1 MNRNSE
7 SHFAQIPHADISR
20 SKFYRNSDHKT
31 TFNAGQLIPIYCDE
45 VLPGDTHQM
54 DMSALIRMS
63 TPIFP
68 TMDNLFCD
76 FYFFFVPNRLVWNH
90 WKEFMGENTESYWTQ
105 PTEYQVPII
114 DTETDKNK
122 NENLKGTQ
130 TGTTLD
136 YFGIPTGI
144 DGLKINA
151 LPQRAYQLIWNEWF
165 RDQNIQQPCEIPL
178 DETTVKLKSTEYEKH
193 NSKEAYDYFKK
204 NYVTKA
210 KEGYAP
216 LPVNKYHDYFTSCLP
231 QPQKGTAVLLPISG
245 NAPIR
250 SYIDENMTQQAVAI
264 GKSPN
269 YYSPWTW
276 GGTEAELTQTYDLK
290 EPPNF
295 FQSRMLGKAKEGYEF
310 VTQENKNPTKTAYI
324 GADLSAV
331 TGATINQLRQAFQI
345 QKLLERDARGGTRY
359 TEILKAHFNVTSPDS
374 RQQRPEYLG
383 GYRMPINITQVV
395 QNSET
400 TATSPQGN
408 TAAFSVS
415 GMNKSMFTKSFTE
428 HGYIIGLAAVRTEHT
443 YQQGI
448 ERMWSRKGRYDFYW
462 PELANIGEQAVLNKE
477 IYAQGTDADEEAFG
491 YQEAWADYRY
501 KPSRV
506 SGDMRSNYKQ
516 TLDSWHYADYYAEQP
531 KLSSQ
536 WMMETMNN
544 IDRTL
549 AVQSSVEDQFI
560 ADFYFKAQTTRPMP
574 VYSVPGL
581 IDHH

>member
-7 SHFAQIPHADISR
+7 SHFSQIPHADISR
-20 SKFYRNSDHKT
+20 SKFYRKSNHKT
-31 TFNAGQLIPIYCDE
+31 TFNAGQLIPIYLDE

-54 DMSALIRMS
+54 DLAALIRMS

-76 FYFFFVPNRLVWNH
+76 FYFFFVPNRLVWEH
-90 WKEFMGENTESYWTQ
+90 WKDFMGENTQSYWTA
-105 PTEYQVPII
+105 PTEYEIPQLVCKYN
-114 DTETDKNK
+114 EDKK
-122 NENLKGTQ
+122 YKYKGF
-130 TGTTLD
+130 GPGSLMD
-136 YFGIPTGI
+136 YFGIPINTEGI
-144 DGLKINA
+144 SVSA
-151 LPQRAYQLIWNEWF
+151 LPMRAYGLIWNEWF
-165 RDQNIQQPCEIPL
+165 RDQNTQQPVFL
-178 DETTVKLKSTEYEKH
+178 NKDETTIYQGGHNAEKMNNDPSWSTFISNMTNTFQSGSH
-193 NSKEAYDYFKK
+193 C
-204 NYVTKA
+204 
-210 KEGYAP
+210 

-231 QPQKGTAVLLPISG
+231 QPQKGEPVLLPLQG
-245 NAPIR
+245 NAQVGLYEDTNLTKKNNNAWWFYNPQLN
-250 SYIDENMTQQAVAI
+250 S
-264 GKSPN
+264 KSTSAQETIAGGFKN
-269 YYSPWTW
+269 FSDLRLNNSPANT
-276 GGTEAELTQTYDLK
+276 
-290 EPPNF
+290 
-295 FQSRMLGKAKEGYEF
+295 
-310 VTQENKNPTKTAYI
+310 NPSFSTLHL
-324 GADLSAV
+324 GADLATV

-448 ERMWSRKGRYDFYW
+448 ERLWSRKGRYDFYW

-506 SGDMRSNYKQ
+506 SGDFRSAYAQ
-516 TLDSWHYADYYAEQP
+516 TLDSWHYADYYSEQP
-531 KLSSQ
+531 KLSST
-536 WMMETMNN
+536 WMMETTAN

-549 AVQSSVEDQFI
+549 AVQSETEDQFI
-560 ADFYFKAQTTRPMP
+560 ADFHFMAETTRPMP

>member
-68 TMDNLFCD
+68 TMDNLYCD
-76 FYFFFVPNRLVWNH
+76 FYFFFVPNRLVWDH
-90 WKEFMGENTESYWTQ
+90 WKEFMGENTQSYWTQ
-105 PTEYQVPII
+105 TTEYQIPQIKCQK
-114 DTETDKNK
+114 DKSAK
-122 NENLKGTQ
+122 YAGFGPGSLM
-130 TGTTLD
+130 D
-136 YFGIPTGI
+136 YFGIPTNTDGI
-144 DGLKINA
+144 SVNA
-151 LPQRAYQLIWNEWF
+151 LPARAYGLIWNEWF
-165 RDQNIQQPCEIPL
+165 RDQNIQQPVFINK
-178 DETTVKLKSTEYEKH
+178 DETTVIQNGRNSEKNNSGGSWVEFLKDMT
-193 NSKEAYDYFKK
+193 NGFK
-204 NYVTKA
+204 T
-210 KEGYAP
+210 GGHC

-231 QPQKGTAVLLPISG
+231 QPQKGEAVLLPISG

-276 GGTEAELTQTYDLK
+276 GDIEAELTQTYDLK

-295 FQSRMLGKAKEGYEF
+295 FQSRMLGKAKEGYNF
-310 VTQENKNPTKTAYI
+310 VTQENKNPSKTAYI

-331 TGATINQLRQAFQI
+331 AGATINQLRQAFQI

-400 TATSPQGN
+400 TAASPQGN

-477 IYAQGTDADEEAFG
+477 IYAKGTEADEEAFG

-506 SGDMRSNYKQ
+506 SGDMRSNYAQ
-516 TLDSWHYADYYAEQP
+516 TLDSWHYADYYIEQP
-531 KLSSQ
+531 KLSST
-536 WMMETMNN
+536 WMMETANN
-544 IDRTL
+544 IDRTIT
-549 AVQSSVEDQFI
+549 VQSSVEDQFI

-574 VYSVPGL
+574 IYSVPGL

>member
-1 MNRNSE
+1 
-7 SHFAQIPHADISR
+7 
-20 SKFYRNSDHKT
+20 
-31 TFNAGQLIPIYCDE
+31 
-45 VLPGDTHQM
+45 
-54 DMSALIRMS
+54 
-63 TPIFP
+63 
-68 TMDNLFCD
+68 
-76 FYFFFVPNRLVWNH
+76 
-90 WKEFMGENTESYWTQ
+90 MGENTQSYWTQ
-105 PTEYQVPII
+105 PTEYQIPVI
-114 DTETDKNK
+114 DTTKNK
-122 NENLKGTQ
+122 ESKTNGIANGS
-130 TGTTLD
+130 TLD
-136 YFGIPTGI
+136 YFGIPTKTN
-144 DGLKINA
+144 GLKINA

-178 DETTVKLKSTEYEKH
+178 DETTVHQDGTSTEKH
-193 NSKEAYDYFKK
+193 NSGQPYKYFITE
-204 NYVTKA
+204 YVTLA
-210 KEGYAP
+210 KSGYAC

-231 QPQKGTAVLLPISG
+231 QPQKGAAVLLPMSG
-245 NAPIR
+245 NAI
-250 SYIDENMTQQAVAI
+250 I
-264 GKSPN
+264 GYGNAGTGKLYN
-269 YYSPWTW
+269 NEDFNTLGWTSTATGW
-276 GGTEAELTQTYDLK
+276 KHDINGMSANTTATKNDGNIASIGTYPTGSGTTEAVSLIAD
-290 EPPNF
+290 
-295 FQSRMLGKAKEGYEF
+295 LGK
-310 VTQENKNPTKTAYI
+310 
-324 GADLSAV
+324 V

-477 IYAQGTDADEEAFG
+477 IYAQGTAADEEAFG

-506 SGDMRSNYKQ
+506 SGDMRSNYNQ
-516 TLDSWHYADYYAEQP
+516 TLDSWHYADNYTEQP
-531 KLSSQ
+531 KLSST

>member
-1 MNRNSE
+1 MNRNTE
-7 SHFAQIPHADISR
+7 AHFAQIPHADISR

-31 TFNAGQLIPIYCDE
+31 TFNAGQLIPIYIDE

-54 DMSALIRMS
+54 DMSALVRMS

-68 TMDNLFCD
+68 TMDNLNVD
-76 FYFFFVPNRLVWNH
+76 YYFFFVPNRLVWNH
-90 WKEFMGENTESYWTQ
+90 WKEFMGENTQSYWAQTV
-105 PTEYQVPII
+105 EYQIPQISTT
-114 DTETDKNK
+114 TEKDGLSK
-122 NENLKGTQ
+122 LKGCQ
-130 TGTTLD
+130 AGSLLD

-144 DGLKINA
+144 DELNINA
-151 LPQRAYQLIWNEWF
+151 LPIRAYQLIWNEWF
-165 RDQNIQQPCEIPL
+165 RDQNTQQPCEIPK
-178 DETTVKLKSTEYEKH
+178 DETTIKQNKTKDNKH
-193 NSKEAYDYFKK
+193 NTGEAYETMTKQ
-204 NYVTKA
+204 YVTLA
-210 KEGYAP
+210 KSGYAC

-231 QPQKGTAVLLPISG
+231 QPQKGEPVLMPLNGLAPVGMYETADGSTAYSKGGIYMLKRG
-245 NAPIR
+245 NAISTTMGGR
-250 SYIDENMTQQAVAI
+250 IDAQVYKNNKIQYPVEVNGYDDIAST
-264 GKSPN
+264 GKDTSG
-269 YYSPWTW
+269 YLLSDL
-276 GGTEAELTQTYDLK
+276 GQT
-290 EPPNF
+290 
-295 FQSRMLGKAKEGYEF
+295 SG
-310 VTQENKNPTKTAYI
+310 V
-324 GADLSAV
+324 
-331 TGATINQLRQAFQI
+331 TINQLRQAFQI

-359 TEILKAHFNVTSPDS
+359 TELLKAHFNVTSPDS

-383 GYRMPINITQVV
+383 GYRMPITINQVV
-395 QNSET
+395 QQSET
-400 TATSPQGN
+400 TKTSPQGN

-415 GMNKSMFTKSFTE
+415 SMNRSMFTKSFTE

-448 ERMWSRKGRYDFYW
+448 ERLWSRKNRYDFYW

-506 SGDMRSNYKQ
+506 SGDMRSTYAQ
-516 TLDSWHYADYYAEQP
+516 TLDSWHYADYYKEQP

-536 WMMETMNN
+536 WMMETSSN

-560 ADFYFKAQTTRPMP
+560 ADFYFRAQTTRPMP
-574 VYSVPGL
+574 VYSTPGL

>member
-1 MNRNSE
+1 MNRNTE
-7 SHFAQIPHADISR
+7 AHFAQIPHADISR

-31 TFNAGQLIPIYCDE
+31 TFNAGQLIPIYIDE

-54 DMSALIRMS
+54 DMSALVRMS

-68 TMDNLFCD
+68 TMDNLNVD
-76 FYFFFVPNRLVWNH
+76 YYFFFVPCRLVWNH
-90 WKEFMGENTESYWTQ
+90 WKEFMGENSSSYWAQETK
-105 PTEYQVPII
+105 YQIPQII
-114 DTETDKNK
+114 CKK
-122 NENLKGTQ
+122 GSGLKYAGF
-130 TGTTLD
+130 GPGSLCD
-136 YFGIPTGI
+136 YMGIPTNI
-144 DGLKINA
+144 DKLSINA
-151 LPQRAYQLIWNEWF
+151 LPIRAYGLIWNEWF
-165 RDQNIQQPCEIPL
+165 RDQNTQQPCQITK
-178 DETTVKLKSTEYEKH
+178 DETTIINEGHTAEKM
-193 NSKEAYDYFKK
+193 NNGESYSNFLK
-204 NYVTKA
+204 NYVKNFQ
-210 KEGYAP
+210 GGSFV

-231 QPQKGTAVLLPISG
+231 QPQKGEPVLLPMQG
-245 NAPIR
+245 NAPIGL
-250 SYIDENMTQQAVAI
+250 YTDA
-264 GKSPN
+264 K
-269 YYSPWTW
+269 
-276 GGTEAELTQTYDLK
+276 LTQKVTG
-290 EPPNF
+290 E
-295 FQSRMLGKAKEGYEF
+295 LGSGT
-310 VTQENKNPTKTAYI
+310 VTGSYSNTSDIFGTGFGIGNKPIYAM
-324 GADLSAV
+324 GADLSSV

-359 TEILKAHFNVTSPDS
+359 TEIIRAHFNVTSPDA

-400 TATSPQGN
+400 TSTSPQGN

-415 GMNKSMFTKSFTE
+415 GMNRSMFTKSFTE
-428 HGYIIGLAAVRTEHT
+428 HGYIIGLACVRTEHT

-448 ERMWSRKGRYDFYW
+448 ERMWSRKNRFDFYW

-477 IYAQGTDADEEAFG
+477 LYAQGTAADEEAFG

-506 SGDMRSNYKQ
+506 SGDMRSNYAQ
-516 TLDSWHYADYYAEQP
+516 TLDSWHYADYYTEQP
-531 KLSSQ
+531 KLSST
-536 WMMETMNN
+536 WMMETMSN

-549 AVQSSVEDQFI
+549 AVQSSTEDQFI

>member
-76 FYFFFVPNRLVWNH
+76 FYFFFVPNRLVWDH
-90 WKEFMGENTESYWTQ
+90 WKEFMGENTQSYWTQ
-105 PTEYQVPII
+105 PTEYQIPQIKCQK
-114 DTETDKNK
+114 DKNNK
-122 NENLKGTQ
+122 YPGFP
-130 TGTTLD
+130 TGSLMD
-136 YFGIPTGI
+136 YFGIPTNTDGI
-144 DGLKINA
+144 SINA
-151 LPQRAYQLIWNEWF
+151 LPARAYGLIWNEWF
-165 RDQNIQQPCEIPL
+165 RDQNVQQPVFIDK
-178 DETTVKLKSTEYEKH
+178 DETTVIQNGHQNEKSNTGTSWTEFLKNMT
-193 NSKEAYDYFKK
+193 NNFKTGGH
-204 NYVTKA
+204 V
-210 KEGYAP
+210 

-231 QPQKGTAVLLPISG
+231 QPQKGAAVLLPMSG

-250 SYIDENMTQQAVAI
+250 SYTDENMTKQAVAI
-264 GKSPN
+264 GNSTQ

-276 GGTEAELTQTYDLK
+276 GTEANLTQNYDLK
-290 EPPNF
+290 EPPNS
-295 FQSRMLGKAKEGYEF
+295 FQSRMLGKAKDGYNF
-310 VTQENKNPTKTAYI
+310 VEQGNINPSKTAYI

-345 QKLLERDARGGTRY
+345 QKLLERDARSGTRY

-448 ERMWSRKGRYDFYW
+448 ERMWNRKGRYDFYW

-477 IYAQGTDADEEAFG
+477 IYAQGTAADEEAFG

-506 SGDMRSNYKQ
+506 SGDMRSNYAQ
-516 TLDSWHYADYYAEQP
+516 TLDSWHYADHYTEQP
-531 KLSSQ
+531 KLSST

-574 VYSVPGL
+574 IYSVPGL

>member
-20 SKFYRNSDHKT
+20 SKFYKPSNHKT

-76 FYFFFVPNRLVWNH
+76 FYFFFVPNRLVWDH
-90 WKEFMGENTESYWTQ
+90 WKQFMGENTESYWTQ
-105 PTEYQVPII
+105 PTEYQVPTIKFQKKEESLT
-114 DTETDKNK
+114 TENRAGS
-122 NENLKGTQ
+122 LA
-130 TGTTLD
+130 D
-136 YFGIPTGI
+136 YFGIPTNI
-144 DGLKINA
+144 DIEANA
-151 LPQRAYQLIWNEWF
+151 LPIRAYCLIWNEWF
-165 RDQNIQQPCEIPL
+165 RDQNTQQPCQINK
-178 DETTVKLKSTEYEKH
+178 DETTTIADGWKNEGKS
-193 NSKEAYDYFKK
+193 NSGE
-204 NYVTKA
+204 NYTNFLN
-210 KEGYAP
+210 GYIKYAQNGGAC

-231 QPQKGTAVLLPISG
+231 QPQKGAAVLLPMSG

-264 GKSPN
+264 GNSTN

-276 GGTEAELTQTYDLK
+276 GGTEAELTQNYDLK

-295 FQSRMLGKAKEGYEF
+295 FQSRMLGKAKDGYNF

-331 TGATINQLRQAFQI
+331 TSATINQLRQAFQI

-400 TATSPQGN
+400 TAKSPQGN

-443 YQQGI
+443 YQQGL
-448 ERMWSRKGRYDFYW
+448 ERLWNRKSRYDFYW

-501 KPSRV
+501 KPNRV

-516 TLDSWHYADYYAEQP
+516 TLDSWHYADYYTEQP
-531 KLSSQ
+531 KLSST
-536 WMMETMNN
+536 WMMETANN

-581 IDHH
+581 MDHH

>member
-7 SHFAQIPHADISR
+7 SHFAQIPHAEISR

-76 FYFFFVPNRLVWNH
+76 FYFFFVPNRLVWDH
-90 WKEFMGENTESYWTQ
+90 WKEFMGENTQSYWTQ
-105 PTEYQVPII
+105 PTEYQIPQIKCK
-114 DTETDKNK
+114 KNSTAK
-122 NENLKGTQ
+122 YAGFGT
-130 TGTTLD
+130 GSLMD
-136 YFGIPTGI
+136 YFGIPTNI
-144 DGLKINA
+144 DEISVNA
-151 LPQRAYQLIWNEWF
+151 LPARAYGLIWNEWF
-165 RDQNIQQPCEIPL
+165 RDQNTQQPVFIKK
-178 DETTVKLKSTEYEKH
+178 DETTVIQDGHAQEKMNSGGSWEHFKS
-193 NSKEAYDYFKK
+193 NM
-204 NYVTKA
+204 VTMF
-210 KEGYAP
+210 ETGGHC

-231 QPQKGTAVLLPISG
+231 QPQKGAAVLLPMSG
-245 NAPIR
+245 NAPVQAFLSDGITNVDDLLYFR
-250 SYIDENMTQQAVAI
+250 NYNSAGDEKITNGGNVEISGNKFYQIDGSADKTGSN
-264 GKSPN
+264 
-269 YYSPWTW
+269 
-276 GGTEAELTQTYDLK
+276 GTAHALFA
-290 EPPNF
+290 N
-295 FQSRMLGKAKEGYEF
+295 
-310 VTQENKNPTKTAYI
+310 
-324 GADLSAV
+324 LSTV

-400 TATSPQGN
+400 TAKSPQGN

-448 ERMWSRKGRYDFYW
+448 ERMWSRKSRYDFYW

-477 IYAQGTDADEEAFG
+477 IYAQGTAADEEAFG

-506 SGDMRSNYKQ
+506 SGDMRSNYGQ
-516 TLDSWHYADYYAEQP
+516 TLDSWHYTDYYTEQP
-531 KLSSQ
+531 KLSAT
-536 WMMETMNN
+536 WMMETANN